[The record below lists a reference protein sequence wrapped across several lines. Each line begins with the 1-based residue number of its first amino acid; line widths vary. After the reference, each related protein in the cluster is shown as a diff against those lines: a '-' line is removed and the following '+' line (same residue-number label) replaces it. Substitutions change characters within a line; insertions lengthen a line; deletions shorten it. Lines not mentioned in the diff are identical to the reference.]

1 MKRQTLFYTL
11 LISVAAL
18 LAVHPVRADDVVV
31 GNGTPA
37 SCTEAALD
45 AALAQLY
52 PGPNFPGGVLTFN
65 CGPTPHTILLSREKV
80 LDYGTVVDGGGR
92 ITLSGS
98 GITRIFAVEQEARV
112 EIRNITLL
120 DGAATAGGAIF
131 AGGNWEPGYEF
142 TSLLLDHVVVR
153 NSQAISFGGGIATQ
167 RTHLSIRNS
176 SIEENSALEG
186 GGGGISFNTGTLS
199 INNSLILANNA
210 QSNGAGMEVWNASNF
225 DISHTLI
232 QSNSAAS
239 VNPRDPS
246 DGGGIRLLNS
256 HGIITATEILQNNSE
271 EGRGGG
277 VYSEDS
283 DFTIHQSTIGHNRAI
298 HGGGL
303 SIDGG
308 TITLQGVT
316 LANNSA
322 INDGGGIR
330 AIASNQIYLT
340 NTTFAQNQAQFSGGG
355 IFTESSNVILTNVT
369 ISGNRAGNRGGGVYH
384 RYGASALQNVT
395 IVENHAATGGGIHFE
410 AIPTHTPTPTS
421 TTAPSPTPS
430 PTPTPTQIN
439 NGRATDGQERW
450 AQTTPTATPT
460 STSTAVVDSQRNA
473 RLVAQSTPQ
482 FTMKNTLL
490 AGNTATNASD
500 QCYVDDLFA
509 AILYSLWPG
518 SSCGN
523 STANGN
529 QPNTA
534 ALVGPLAFSANRL
547 PNEQTMTHA
556 LLPGSPALDTGTCAD
571 TPSTDQRGV
580 ARPQGSGCDIGAYE
594 RIVSPKTP
602 QIIDFPAIPD
612 KMVGDAPFTLKAT
625 ASSALPIAFASTTP
639 TICSVAGDTVTLLL
653 VGNCSIVA
661 RQPGDAT
668 YAAADDVNR
677 TFAIN
682 ALERKVQIIQFVP
695 PPTTAVGFA
704 SFTISITSTS
714 GLPVRLRSN
723 TLPICTVAEQT
734 VTPVAI
740 GTCIIQ
746 GDQEG
751 DALHLPATP
760 VLLTFQIVGTAQEM
774 NKAVY
779 LPLVQR

>member
-1 MKRQTLFYTL
+1 MKRRTLFYTL
-11 LISVAAL
+11 LISVAIL

-52 PGPNFPGGVLTFN
+52 PGPTFPGGTLTFN
-65 CGPTPHTILLSREKV
+65 CGPNPHTIVLSGQKY
-80 LDYGTVVDGGGR
+80 LDYATIVDGGGL
-92 ITLSGS
+92 ITLSGN
-98 GITRIFAVEQEARV
+98 GITRIFFIAQEARV
-112 EIRNITLL
+112 EIRNITLTQ
-120 DGAATAGGAIF
+120 GAATEGGAIF
-131 AGGNWEPGYEF
+131 AQGSWEPGYEY
-142 TSLLLDHVVVR
+142 TILTLDHV
-153 NSQAISFGGGIATQ
+153 NITESSAIAFGGGIATQ
-167 RTHLSIRNS
+167 RTHLGISNS
-176 SIEENSALEG
+176 SIEENSTLEG
-186 GGGGISFNTGTLS
+186 GGGGISFNTGNLF

-239 VNPRDPS
+239 VNPWEPS
-246 DGGGIRLLNS
+246 GGGGIRLLNS

-277 VYSEDS
+277 MYSKDS

-322 INDGGGIR
+322 INDGGGIG

-340 NTTFAQNQAQFSGGG
+340 NTTLAQNQAQFSGGG
-355 IFTESSNVILTNVT
+355 VFMESSNVIFTNVT

-410 AIPTHTPTPTS
+410 AINTPTPTLTITPS
-421 TTAPSPTPS
+421 PSPTR
-430 PTPTPTQIN
+430 TPTPTQIN
-439 NGRATDGQERW
+439 NGRVTDGQERW

-460 STSTAVVDSQRNA
+460 STSTVVVDSQRNA

-500 QCYVDDLFA
+500 QCNVNDLFA
-509 AILYSLWPG
+509 AILYSLWSG

-529 QPNTA
+529 QPNTN
-534 ALVGPLAFSANRL
+534 ALVGPLTFSGSGL
-547 PNEQTMTHA
+547 PSEQTMTHA
-556 LLPGSPALDTGTCAD
+556 LLDGSPAIDTGTCAAA
-571 TPSTDQRGV
+571 PSTDQRGV
-580 ARPQGSGCDIGAYE
+580 ARPQGADCDIGAYE
-594 RIVSPKTP
+594 YSNAERDE
-602 QIIDFPAIPD
+602 QIIEVVPVFGPV
-612 KMVGDAPFTLKAT
+612 VGDAPFTLDAT
-625 ASSALPIAFASTTP
+625 STAGLPVSFSSMTP
-639 TICSVAGDTVTLLL
+639 TICTVNGNTVTPIATGECLITA
-653 VGNCSIVA
+653 G
-661 RQPGDAT
+661 QPGDT
-668 YAAADDVNR
+668 LYNPAA
-677 TFAIN
+677 
-682 ALERKVQIIQFVP
+682 
-695 PPTTAVGFA
+695 
-704 SFTISITSTS
+704 
-714 GLPVRLRSN
+714 PV
-723 TLPICTVAEQT
+723 T
-734 VTPVAI
+734 
-740 GTCIIQ
+740 
-746 GDQEG
+746 
-751 DALHLPATP
+751 
-760 VLLTFQIVGTAQEM
+760 LTFQVTIARPSTRHLL
-774 NKAVY
+774 Y
-779 LPLVQR
+779 LPVIQH